1 MGNINIFNNKKEEIN
16 NNFNNYYC
24 KKCLEI
30 PLLNF
35 YNYKFDIICP
45 KHQILNAEI
54 EDFYNFI
61 DYNHKCNICNI
72 KYSENENCFYC
83 NQCEKNYC
91 IKCLKN
97 HNEYKNESHVV
108 VNIKDKNIKCK
119 LHNQKF
125 VKFCLK
131 CKINL
136 CELCQI
142 HDNHY
147 VESFKDL
154 YPSSSDLK
162 QFNKL
167 VEKILNLKNDKLIK
181 VIKIKK
187 LLIENFSID
196 NSNYYY
202 IININNIIKCTTNNV
217 NNENQEINIKYIN
230 DIKPKNDINNIE
242 NKIIIKS
249 LNKKNI
255 NDFNS
260 ITWCMKKLN
269 DIKINSG
276 AKLQLIAIGGSNHKI
291 LILNILN
298 FNIYQILEEHESTVY
313 SLAQYKDDTKFLFSS
328 SNDRYINIYKLNSE
342 YQYALVQKLKK
353 DDDKTGGEIN
363 KVVCLSNKLLVSGD
377 HRSIT
382 IWKLNEKIK
391 NRVYYED
398 FNEIIV
404 GRDTCHLLE
413 VNPSVFVA
421 TQYTGDCFQVYKND
435 GKIFPLIGELNNI
448 KNHGST
454 SNGLSRINDKL
465 VCCAGSKSLLFYII
479 CIEPLEVVQKFRF
492 YNNIYLYYINYYI
505 YVTKDNY
512 LYCKGI
518 NKEIFQYKIIYND
531 EDKNFEEI
539 VEIGKYNYKNI
550 QEKAILPLDDGR
562 IIFVNERDGERYYQ
576 MIE

>member
-353 DDDKTGGEIN
+353 DDDKTGGE
-363 KVVCLSNKLLVSGD
+363 
-377 HRSIT
+377 
-382 IWKLNEKIK
+382 KIK
-391 NRVYYED
+391 LYVY
-398 FNEIIV
+398 
-404 GRDTCHLLE
+404 
-413 VNPSVFVA
+413 
-421 TQYTGDCFQVYKND
+421 Q
-435 GKIFPLIGELNNI
+435 
-448 KNHGST
+448 
-454 SNGLSRINDKL
+454 
-465 VCCAGSKSLLFYII
+465 
-479 CIEPLEVVQKFRF
+479 
-492 YNNIYLYYINYYI
+492 INY
-505 YVTKDNY
+505 
-512 LYCKGI
+512 
-518 NKEIFQYKIIYND
+518 
-531 EDKNFEEI
+531 
-539 VEIGKYNYKNI
+539 
-550 QEKAILPLDDGR
+550 
-562 IIFVNERDGERYYQ
+562 
-576 MIE
+576 